1 MNYAFFTLVALG
13 ERAVYVHVDPVY
25 KYKYKSCLSVTS
37 VCFQYRQG
45 LSKKRG
51 SGGNEYVIIYE

>member
-1 MNYAFFTLVALG
+1 MNYAFFTLIDLG
-13 ERAVYVHVDPVY
+13 ERAVYVHVFPVY
-25 KYKYKSCLSVTS
+25 NYKSCLSVTS